1 MTTPSLTLLLAPAA
15 AGKTRAALDALCAP
29 RRGRALLLV
38 PDRRQQRQLKARLTG
53 VPRVGVHQ
61 FDSLTRMLLR
71 RAGIAVA
78 DLSGTMHTLLLR
90 RVLRELNAA
99 GAVPTF
105 ARVVHKPGFVANIG
119 MLIAEAQD
127 AGVTPQQLA
136 DAAVTPYDAE
146 LGAIYAAYT
155 TELERRGLA
164 DIARRLEL
172 ARTALQHNPR
182 LPAGVQLLVVDGF
195 DQFTPLQLQL
205 LAQMTRYVEQTIITL
220 TGSAEERPAQ
230 RRFDRTRR
238 QIVAALQPDSM
249 QVPADQASVV
259 AEREPALAFLEQHLF
274 NLDVPPPTDPGDTLT
289 LIAAADRERE
299 VRAALRRVQVLL
311 ERGISPEQIAL
322 LFRSGT
328 AYLPLLREVAAEYA
342 LPLAIYAGRPLA
354 EAPQVVANLT
364 MLRLPLEDY
373 PRRELVEVWRNLP
386 DRRVT
391 PNSEPDEVVEEPAGS
406 PVGDDFRSEPDDELD
421 HQQMEMT
428 ANEAVSDQP
437 YAPQSSVHTCA
448 HAANLLDRVARN
460 AGIAT
465 GLERLRA
472 TLNALAAAEPPLE
485 QDDAERNPLTVD
497 PATAQALLARLDAF
511 VAWLTPPA
519 HATIGE
525 YVAWVR
531 ERTTTGS
538 AAYADGERSTAQPT
552 PPQRHSASA
561 RWSAVLDD
569 LEQAAAVLDELP
581 VSYSAFVADLSAAVA
596 AANYGRVE
604 PGPEHVAAM
613 PVLAARG
620 ICFDHTILLGMAQGE
635 FPLQFPDPP
644 FYSRRERAL
653 LARQGIELPAPDPAD
668 ERSLFYE
675 IIGRTRR
682 SLTLTRT
689 YLDEQSNPL
698 LPSPYLTALLD
709 LVQSERVPTL
719 WVRAGSIPP
728 PDEAASPQ
736 EALIAVMAAGDQ
748 HAQQSDQQPLPAHV
762 QRACEVE
769 QGREDTGAYGFFEG
783 VVEDPAVVAELVQRF
798 GPGHQWSIT
807 QFNDYITCPFRFVA
821 AHVLKLQPRSEPEDD
836 LEHSTRGRIYHAIL
850 AEAGKTWMQT
860 QHAHTPANEQ
870 DILTALQTAA
880 DTILA
885 EAPTRYHFEPNAFWN
900 WDQADIRRRLERALR
915 RVLHDESDWADFRPA
930 GVEQSFGRRGRN
942 EPLRLDTPAGTAL
955 VAGRIDRLD
964 QRDDGALAL
973 LDYKSSSTPRSLEE
987 TLNGRDVQLAI
998 YLLAVEQILARGQRV
1013 ERAAFFHLGSG
1024 KRSKPLTD
1032 QERDQALAAMTER
1045 VGETLAGARA
1055 GHFAVRPRDTC
1066 PTACSFAGIC
1076 RLNLAKRDAQAGD

>member
-15 AGKTRAALDALCAP
+15 AGKTRAALDALRAS

-38 PDRRQQRQLKARLTG
+38 PDRRQRRQLKARLTG

-71 RAGIAVA
+71 RAGIEVA
-78 DLSGTMHTLLLR
+78 DLSGTLHTLLLR
-90 RVLRELNAA
+90 RVLRELDAA

-105 ARVVHKPGFVANIG
+105 ARVIHKPGFVANIG

-127 AGVTPQQLA
+127 AGVTPQHLA
-136 DAAVTPYDAE
+136 AAAVTPYDAE

-155 TELERRGLA
+155 RELERRGLA

-172 ARTALQHNPR
+172 ARTALQHNPQ
-182 LPAGVQLLVVDGF
+182 LLAGVELLVVDGF

-205 LAQMTRYVEQTIITL
+205 LAEMTRYVEQTIITL
-220 TGSAEERPAQ
+220 TGSTEERPAQ

-238 QIVAALQPDSM
+238 QIIAALQPDNI
-249 QVPADQASVV
+249 QVL
-259 AEREPALAFLEQHLF
+259 AEREPTADDRQPALAFLEQHLF
-274 NLDVPPPTDPGDTLT
+274 NLDVPPPTDPGDTLM

-299 VRAALRRVQVLL
+299 VRTALRRVRALL
-311 ERGISPEQIAL
+311 ERGVPPGQIAL
-322 LFRSGT
+322 LFRSGA
-328 AYLPLLREVAAEYA
+328 AYLPLLREVAAEYE

-354 EAPQVVANLT
+354 ESPQVVANLT

-386 DRRVT
+386 DWRVM
-391 PNSEPDEVVEEPAGS
+391 PNSEPDEVGAEPAEHPDPDGS
-406 PVGDDFRSEPDDELD
+406 GGEQVNATEGESVTDSP
-421 HQQMEMT
+421 H
-428 ANEAVSDQP
+428 
-437 YAPQSSVHTCA
+437 APQGSIHTFA
-448 HAANLLDRVARN
+448 HAASLLDRVARN

-472 TLNALAAAEPPLE
+472 ALTALAAAEPPLE
-485 QDDAERNPLTVD
+485 PDDAERNPLTVD
-497 PATAQALLARLDAF
+497 PAMAQELLTRLDAF
-511 VAWLTPPA
+511 VTWLTPAA
-519 HATIGE
+519 HAPIGE
-525 YVAWVR
+525 YVAWVQ
-531 ERTTTGS
+531 ERT
-538 AAYADGERSTAQPT
+538 TAQPT
-552 PPQRHSASA
+552 PPQQHSASA

-569 LEQAAAVLDELP
+569 LAEAAAALDEPP

-604 PGPEHVAAM
+604 PGPDSVAAM

-620 ICFDHTILLGMAQGE
+620 ICFDHTVLLGMAQGE

-653 LARQGIELPAPDPAD
+653 LARQGIELTAPDPAD

-682 SLTLTRT
+682 SLTLART

-698 LPSPYLTALLD
+698 PPSPYLTALLD

-719 WVRAGSIPP
+719 WARAGSIPP
-728 PDEAASPQ
+728 PEEAASPQ

-748 HAQQSDQQPLPAHV
+748 HAEQPEHQPLLAHIR
-762 QRACEVE
+762 RACAVE
-769 QGREDTGAYGFFEG
+769 REREDTGAYGFFEG
-783 VVEDPAVVAELVQRF
+783 VVEDPAVVAALAQRF

-807 QFNDYITCPFRFVA
+807 QFNDYITCPFRFAA

-860 QHAHTPANEQ
+860 QHAHTTANEQ

-885 EAPTRYHFEPNAFWN
+885 AAPTRYHFEPNAFWN

-930 GVEQSFGRRGRN
+930 GVEQSFGRQG
-942 EPLRLDTPAGTAL
+942 PHAALRLDTPAGTAL

-964 QRDDGALAL
+964 QREDGALAL

-998 YLLAVEQILARGQRV
+998 YLLATEQILARGQRV
-1013 ERAAFFHLGSG
+1013 ERAAFLHLGSG

-1032 QERDQALAAMTER
+1032 RERERALAAMTER

-1055 GHFAVRPRDTC
+1055 GHFAVRPRDNC

>member
-1 MTTPSLTLLLAPAA
+1 MAVTLLLAPAA
-15 AGKTRAALDALCAP
+15 AGKTRAALDALRTP

-38 PDRRQQRQLKARLTG
+38 PDHRQQRQLKARLTG

-71 RAGIAVA
+71 HAGIAVA

-90 RVLRELNAA
+90 RVLRELDAA

-119 MLIAEAQD
+119 TLIAEAQD

-136 DAAVTPYDAE
+136 AAAVTPYDTE

-155 TELERRGLA
+155 TELEQRGLA

-172 ARTALQHNPR
+172 ACTALQHNPR

-195 DQFTPLQLQL
+195 DQFTPLQLQV

-238 QIVAALQPDSM
+238 QIVAALHPDSI
-249 QVPADQASVV
+249 QVQ
-259 AEREPALAFLEQHLF
+259 AERESTADEREPVPAFLEQHLF

-299 VRAALRRVQVLL
+299 VRAALRQVRVLL
-311 ERGISPEQIAL
+311 ERGIPPEQIAL

-386 DRRVT
+386 DWRVT
-391 PNSEPDEVVEEPAGS
+391 PNSEPDEVGEEPAEN
-406 PVGDDFRSEPDDELD
+406 PAGDDSGPEQVEVTEGASATDVP
-421 HQQMEMT
+421 HT
-428 ANEAVSDQP
+428 A
-437 YAPQSSVHTCA
+437 QSSVHTCA
-448 HAANLLDRVARN
+448 HAAGRLDRVARN

-465 GLERLRA
+465 GLERLRVA
-472 TLNALAAAEPPLE
+472 LTALAAAEPPLE
-485 QDDAERNPLTVD
+485 QDGAEYNPLTVD
-497 PATAQALLARLDAF
+497 PTTAQTLLTRLDAF

-538 AAYADGERSTAQPT
+538 AASADGERSTAQPT
-552 PPQRHSASA
+552 PPQLHSASA

-569 LEQAAAVLDELP
+569 LAQAAAVLDEPP

-604 PGPEHVAAM
+604 PGPAHVAAM

-620 ICFDHTILLGMAQGE
+620 ICFDHTVLLGMAQGE
-635 FPLQFPDPP
+635 FPLRFPDPP

-653 LARQGIELPAPDPAD
+653 LARQGIELTAPDPAD

-698 LPSPYLTALLD
+698 PPSPYLTALLD

-719 WVRAGSIPP
+719 WARAGSIPP

-762 QRACEVE
+762 RRACEVE
-769 QGREDTGAYGFFEG
+769 RGREDTGTYGFFEG
-783 VVEDPAVVAELVQRF
+783 VVEDPAVIAELAQRF
-798 GPGHQWSIT
+798 GAGHQWSIT
-807 QFNDYITCPFRFVA
+807 QFNDYITCPFRFAA

-860 QHAHTPANEQ
+860 QHAHTSANEQ
-870 DILTALQTAA
+870 DILTALQSAA
-880 DTILA
+880 DAILA

-930 GVEQSFGRRGRN
+930 GVEQSFGRQGRN
-942 EPLRLDTPAGTAL
+942 EPLRLDTPVGTAL

-998 YLLAVEQILARGQRV
+998 YLLAAEQILARGQRV
-1013 ERAAFFHLGSG
+1013 ERAAFLHLGSG

-1032 QERDQALAAMTER
+1032 RERDRALAAMTER
-1045 VGETLAGARA
+1045 VGETLAGVRA
-1055 GHFAVRPRDTC
+1055 GHFAVRPRDNC

-1076 RLNLAKRDAQAGD
+1076 RLNLAKRDAQDGD